1 MKKYADAAKVLAIPV
16 ALVVGVLTTVFYFA
30 GEQYVRTIARDEI
43 ALSSGSEAAS
53 QVQEHET
60 RIVVVE
66 AGVEDNED
74 DVEKL
79 DTRFND
85 LVQKIIDKI

>member
-1 MKKYADAAKVLAIPV
+1 MKKYIDAAKVLAAPV
-16 ALVVGVLTTVFYFA
+16 TAIVIALGAVFYFA

-43 ALSSGSEAAS
+43 ALSSGSKAAS

-66 AGVEDNED
+66 AGVEENED
-74 DVEKL
+74 DVDKL
-79 DTRFND
+79 DNRFND